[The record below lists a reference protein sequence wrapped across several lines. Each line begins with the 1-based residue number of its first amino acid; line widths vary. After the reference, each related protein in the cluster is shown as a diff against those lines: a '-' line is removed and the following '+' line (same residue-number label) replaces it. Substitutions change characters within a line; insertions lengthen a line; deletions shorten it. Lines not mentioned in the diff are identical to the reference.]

1 MAFRN
6 RVLIV
11 RVAART
17 IVNTS
22 IFFIIAFFAFFPLS
36 LPLVKAFLGPNIVLL
51 WVFSCRFFIVVI
63 MCEMTRLKINLIC
76 ESQNRIGSLN

>member
-22 IFFIIAFFAFFPLS
+22 IFFIIALIAF
-36 LPLVKAFLGPNIVLL
+36 LPLLSPFVEAFLGPNIVLL
-51 WVFSCRFFIVVI
+51 WVFSCPFFIVVI
-63 MCEMTRLKINLIC
+63 MCEKTR
-76 ESQNRIGSLN
+76 